1 MEADS
6 PSKSTFIVVDVT
18 LGRIFDN
25 DDTDTDDT
33 DDTDADADAD
43 DDNIDF

>member
-18 LGRIFDN
+18 LGRIFD
-25 DDTDTDDT
+25 TDDT
-33 DDTDADADAD
+33 DDTDDDDDDD

>member
-18 LGRIFDN
+18 LGRIFDT
-25 DDTDTDDT
+25 DDTDTDD
-33 DDTDADADAD
+33 D
-43 DDNIDF
+43 DDDDDDDANIDF

>member
-18 LGRIFDN
+18 LGRIFDT

-33 DDTDADADAD
+33 DDTDAADD